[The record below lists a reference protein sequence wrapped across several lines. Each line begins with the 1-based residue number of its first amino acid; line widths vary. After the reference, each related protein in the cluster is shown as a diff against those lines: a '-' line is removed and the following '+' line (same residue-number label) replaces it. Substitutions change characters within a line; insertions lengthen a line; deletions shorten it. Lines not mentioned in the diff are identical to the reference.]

1 MTREERRES
10 IRRLVDGAPLLPPED
25 IDHLRRLMPG
35 LRRPATAAAPT
46 ARVPEPQAGT
56 AAA

>member
-10 IRRLVDGAPLLPPED
+10 IRRLVDAAPLLPAED
-25 IDHLRRLMPG
+25 IDHVRRLLPG
-35 LRRPATAAAPT
+35 LRRPASAAPT
-46 ARVPEPQAGT
+46 TRLPAPNAGP

>member
-10 IRRLVDGAPLLPPED
+10 IRRLVDAAPLLPAED
-25 IDHLRRLMPG
+25 IDHVRRLLPG
-35 LRRPATAAAPT
+35 LRCPAAAAPT
-46 ARVPEPQAGT
+46 TSQPVPNAGP

>member
-10 IRRLVDGAPLLPPED
+10 IRRLVYAAPVLPAED
-25 IDHLRRLMPG
+25 IDHVRRLLPG
-35 LRRPATAAAPT
+35 LRRPAPAAPT
-46 ARVPEPQAGT
+46 AGLPAPSTGT